1 MSKVDTK
8 RGFYYNPAWKKR
20 IQENWFSS
28 LVRGQAGIS
37 INWPLL
43 ILFIISF
50 FIARASLMGEIT
62 TFGFIYW
69 ALMMRVHP
77 EKKILVTAAVLLGWL
92 TLPGGLFP
100 PWFLP
105 ASMLLWKTID
115 YLFEKLLKK
124 HLALFFTLPLIIL
137 ALRFPLLWIIN
148 FPVYETAVV
157 VLEAALGAFLPPL
170 IQPLLREMKTRQ
182 RKNGL
187 SPEGAVGAALLL
199 IIVFL
204 GINEIILLPQIM
216 LTNILVPLLVLIGAY
231 LFGPVLG
238 LLGGTAAGLSLS
250 FSNPALFPYTGA
262 LGISGYLAGVL
273 KPYRRF
279 WTAAGYFAMLRFFS
293 YFALEGG
300 YRLTNIWED
309 LLVAAFFLIIP
320 LSFWKRM
327 QEFSFLLPLS
337 LDDETGQR
345 SIAAS
350 RIKEFAEVF
359 RELAATF
366 KPLGQEETIVSKRD
380 LSPMVDYFS
389 RKVCR
394 ACGHY
399 TRCWKG
405 DQANQYRRV
414 VTMLSAVEEK
424 GVFSEKMIPLKLK
437 RYCPRQMEIVKTV
450 GNMREIYRLNC
461 YWQEKIRDGRIMVS
475 EQLQG
480 VSFMMHDLWQELKV
494 NTEYLPE
501 GESINKVCFFLEVG
515 IAQVARE
522 GQSVSGDSYAVL
534 PIKAGRQALLL
545 SDGMGSGKEARQ
557 ASLSAVR
564 LMERLLAAGFQ
575 QEIIINTI
583 NTLLRLRYPAESF
596 ATMDL
601 ALLDLIQGEI
611 ELYKLGAPPSLIK
624 SGASVKVL
632 GSGSL
637 PMGILEEIAP
647 EKNICPISRDGAT
660 FVMITDGLWE
670 DPGEPGENWLVA
682 TLKEIRHDHP
692 QLIADR
698 LIEEACNRFPRGVK
712 DDLTVLVGSL
722 RPLGKNGKKGKNRT
736 RFGSP
741 LS

>member
-8 RGFYYNPAWKKR
+8 KGFYYNPAWKKR
-20 IQENWFSS
+20 IQENWFTS

-37 INWPLL
+37 INWPLV

-50 FIARASLMGEIT
+50 FIARASLMGEIA
-62 TFGFIYW
+62 TFNFIYW

-92 TLPGGLFP
+92 TLSGGLFP
-100 PWFLP
+100 PWLLP

-124 HLALFFTLPLIIL
+124 RLALFFTLPLIIF
-137 ALRFPLLWIIN
+137 ALRFPLLWTVN

-157 VLEAALGAFLPPL
+157 VLEAAMGAFLPPL
-170 IQPLLREMKTRQ
+170 IQPLLREMKTRR

-187 SPEGAVGAALLL
+187 TPEGAVGGVLLL
-199 IIVFL
+199 ILVFL
-204 GINEIILLPQIM
+204 GMNEIILFEQIM
-216 LTNILVPLLVLIGAY
+216 PVNILVPLLVLMGAY
-231 LFGPVLG
+231 LFGPVPG
-238 LLGGTAAGLSLS
+238 MLGGTIAGFSLSL
-250 FSNPALFPYTGA
+250 SNPALFPFTGA
-262 LGISGYLAGVL
+262 LGISGFLAGVL

-279 WTAAGYFAMLRFFS
+279 WIGAGYFAMLRFFS
-293 YFALEGG
+293 YFGLEGG

-309 LLVAAFFLIIP
+309 LIVAAFFLIIP

-327 QEFSFLLPLS
+327 QEFSFLLPLN
-337 LDDETGQR
+337 LADEIGQR

-359 RELAATF
+359 GELAATF
-366 KPLGQEETIVSKRD
+366 KPLSHEETVVSKRD

-394 ACGHY
+394 TCGHY
-399 TRCWKG
+399 QRCWKG

-414 VTMLSAVEEK
+414 LTMLSLVEEK
-424 GVFSEKMIPLKLK
+424 GVFTEKMIPLKLK

-450 GNMREIYRLNC
+450 GNMREIYKLNC
-461 YWQEKIRDGRIMVS
+461 YWQKKIRDGRIMVS

-480 VSFMMHDLWQELKV
+480 ISFMMHDLWQELKIKG
-494 NTEYLPE
+494 EYPPE
-501 GESINKVCFFLEVG
+501 GGNNKRVSFSLEVG
-515 IAQVARE
+515 IAQVAKE

-534 PIKAGRQALLL
+534 PMKGGRQALLL

-557 ASLSAVR
+557 ASFSAVR
-564 LMERLLAAGFQ
+564 LMERLLVAGFQ

-583 NTLLRLRYPAESF
+583 NTLLRLRYPVERF

-647 EKNICPISRDGAT
+647 EKKFCPISRDGAT
-660 FVMITDGLWE
+660 FVMITDGLW
-670 DPGEPGENWLVA
+670 DDSGETGENWLVTA
-682 TLKEIRHDHP
+682 LKEIKHGHP

-722 RPLGKNGKKGKNRT
+722 RPLGKNGKRGKN
-736 RFGSP
+736 
-741 LS
+741 